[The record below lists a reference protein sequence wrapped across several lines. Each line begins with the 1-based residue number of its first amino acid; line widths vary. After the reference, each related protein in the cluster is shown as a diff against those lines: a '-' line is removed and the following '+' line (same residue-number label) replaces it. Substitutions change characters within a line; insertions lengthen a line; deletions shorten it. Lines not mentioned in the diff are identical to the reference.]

1 MCLALPTMQAKK
13 VVDPFDL
20 TLEQN
25 LEQPEVKND
34 KQSDRIAAYQ
44 HKVAVQLIE
53 KRYNVEVMRDEE
65 IVVVTIPAGALFAA
79 NDTTLTP
86 VGDQLLKPFLK
97 YLKPEGYYKILLVMH
112 SDNTGSEAYTI
123 QLTRSR
129 VNAIFDWFEAHG
141 STDFVVPYALGDSD
155 PVVDNN
161 SFENRKKNR
170 RLEIYLVPEQVMIEQ
185 AKKGN
190 LK

>member
-1 MCLALPTMQAKK
+1 
-13 VVDPFDL
+13 
-20 TLEQN
+20 
-25 LEQPEVKND
+25 
-34 KQSDRIAAYQ
+34 
-44 HKVAVQLIE
+44 
-53 KRYNVEVMRDEE
+53 
-65 IVVVTIPAGALFAA
+65 
-79 NDTTLTP
+79 
-86 VGDQLLKPFLK
+86 
-97 YLKPEGYYKILLVMH
+97 MH